1 MLVKGGPEV
10 FPTHLAKADD
20 VGIDSFKTYGR
31 WIRLLIYDTASGA
44 HERHFINQLP
54 GNNTTVSAET
64 ATTSLPIGNLNCIF
78 YRDFSLN
85 AISDDSWPNYDNR
98 MASRF

>member
-10 FPTHLAKADD
+10 FPTPLAKADD

-64 ATTSLPIGNLNCIF
+64 ATTSLPIGNLNCI
-78 YRDFSLN
+78 YL
-85 AISDDSWPNYDNR
+85 
-98 MASRF
+98 SRFQFECNIR